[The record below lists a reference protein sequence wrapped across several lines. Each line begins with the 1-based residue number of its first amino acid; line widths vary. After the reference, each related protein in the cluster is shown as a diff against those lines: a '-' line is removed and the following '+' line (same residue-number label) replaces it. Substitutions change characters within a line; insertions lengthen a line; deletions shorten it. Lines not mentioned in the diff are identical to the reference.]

1 MRIDQ
6 LAAETRRLI
15 DKAQGRGL
23 GMEDMEGGTFSVSN
37 LGMFGVENFDA
48 IINPPQGAILAV
60 GAAQRQPVETAG
72 GGVAFETRIA
82 LTLSVDHRAID
93 GAAGAQFL
101 QTLKTLIE
109 EPQGLFA

>member
-1 MRIDQ
+1 
-6 LAAETRRLI
+6 
-15 DKAQGRGL
+15 
-23 GMEDMEGGTFSVSN
+23 
-37 LGMFGVENFDA
+37 MFGIENFDA

-60 GAAQRQPVETAG
+60 GAAQRQPVETAS
-72 GGVAFETRIA
+72 GGVVFETRIA

-93 GAAGAQFL
+93 GAAGARFL